1 MGRMTNLTNKKGV
14 VLDSVYVR
22 KGFRQT
28 SQMTAMATGIEQ
40 RRRGIKDATV
50 AACRKKSEIQQF

>member
-1 MGRMTNLTNKKGV
+1 MGV

-22 KGFRQT
+22 KDFRQT

-40 RRRGIKDATV
+40 RRRGIKTPPLLPV
-50 AACRKKSEIQQF
+50 VKKARYNSFR

>member
-1 MGRMTNLTNKKGV
+1 LTNKKGV

-28 SQMTAMATGIEQ
+28 SQMTAMVTGIEQ